1 MKSLIAFIKKE
12 FTDQLRC
19 GRLLILGLLFVLFGI
34 MNPAIAKLT
43 PWLLET
49 MADSLAESGMIV
61 TDVKVSA
68 LDSWLQFFKN
78 MPMGLIAFVLLE
90 SSIFTKEFASGT
102 LVLSLTKG
110 LERYKVVVS
119 KTVVLTVLWTLCYWM
134 CFGITC
140 GYNAY
145 FWDNSI
151 AQNLIFS
158 VVCWWIFSLTVI
170 ALMVLISMVSGS
182 NTDVLLGTGAVV
194 LVSYVL
200 GLLPKL
206 NKYLPTHLM
215 DGNSLIY
222 GLAEIKTYLPSL
234 VIAIVT
240 GVISFAISIP
250 VGTRFCLQS
259 LVCYT
264 FGGCSWHWKF
274 ATKRKVSCANGGSQ
288 WYIKPAAA
296 IRTKTTTAAPAR
308 GCPSQFLPAS
318 SLGSHAG

>member
-1 MKSLIAFIKKE
+1 MKSLFAFMKKE
-12 FTDQLRC
+12 FTEQLRS
-19 GRLLILGLLFVLFGI
+19 GRLMILGLLFVLFGI

-68 LDSWLQFFKN
+68 MDSWVQFFKN

-90 SSIFTKEFASGT
+90 SSIFTKEYTSGT

-119 KTVVLTVLWTLCYWM
+119 KTVVLTALWTVGYWL
-134 CFGITC
+134 CFGITY

-158 VVCWWIFSLTVI
+158 VVCWWLFGVMVV
-170 ALMVLISMVSGS
+170 ALMVLFSTVS
-182 NTDVLLGTGAVV
+182 NTNTGVLLGTGGVV
-194 LVSYVL
+194 LASYLV
-200 GLLPKL
+200 GLLPECS
-206 NKYLPTHLM
+206 KYLPTVLA

-222 GLAEIKTYLPSL
+222 GIKEENAY
-234 VIAIVT
+234 
-240 GVISFAISIP
+240 
-250 VGTRFCLQS
+250 
-259 LVCYT
+259 
-264 FGGCSWHWKF
+264 
-274 ATKRKVSCANGGSQ
+274 
-288 WYIKPAAA
+288 
-296 IRTKTTTAAPAR
+296 TAAVIIAVVATILCLIVSVPIFNKK
-308 GCPSQFLPAS
+308 QL
-318 SLGSHAG
+318 